1 MTLPIPAP
9 PLLECNFMSFL
20 ACAPHLEKFVM
31 LFSKYLLGSLFNLRG
46 ESVWYGFCNK
56 FCWGKYVQRFSF
68 SLSKHLLTIKSLFV
82 ANTFLVH
89 FNNFKRNYCFLN
101 LCLQLTKINVRLYF
115 VLLHTMHENCRK
127 LSFKLSECTK
137 VT

>member
-1 MTLPIPAP
+1 MTLPI

-68 SLSKHLLTIKSLFV
+68 SLSKHFVDHKKPIYGKYFYSSFKQFLKELL
-82 ANTFLVH
+82 
-89 FNNFKRNYCFLN
+89 FLN
-101 LCLQLTKINVRLYF
+101 LCSKLTKINVRLYF
-115 VLLHTMHENCRK
+115 VLLHTMHENCRV
-127 LSFKLSECTK
+127 LSFKLSEWTK